1 MGMRRR
7 VLERLASEFQRGRE
21 KGQFPRDPKEA
32 LQLQIVVILGKP
44 VGLRAREERLCHAQT

>member
-32 LQLQIVVILGKP
+32 LQLQIVILGKP